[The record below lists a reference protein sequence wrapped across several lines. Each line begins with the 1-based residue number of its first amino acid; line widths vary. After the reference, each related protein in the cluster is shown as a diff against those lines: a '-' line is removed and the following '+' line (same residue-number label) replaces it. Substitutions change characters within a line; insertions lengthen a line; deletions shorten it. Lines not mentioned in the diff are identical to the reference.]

1 MTLHIIDP
9 FKRTTYLRSNE
20 SYPSARSHPFCFL
33 LQLTDSNSYSN
44 FLSHVFICNIH
55 GGRSLRDKGKV
66 SRTGFLCKGV
76 SRMSPCGL
84 TGLLL
89 APWWARLQHYASLTG
104 SLLLSIIVL
113 SQTHTRSRNA
123 RTHTEPSCRLAHMSS
138 CERHKQG
145 RSRQHRQKRRNC
157 SSLFFC
163 LFFLAFSVQGGK
175 NILGVQIERRVLE
188 KGVKLR
194 WKQRNSEDEWDE
206 IGGRVDRNESMA
218 E

>member
-113 SQTHTRSRNA
+113 SQTHT
-123 RTHTEPSCRLAHMSS
+123 HTEPSCRLAHMSS

-145 RSRQHRQKRRNC
+145 RSRQHQQKRRNC
-157 SSLFFC
+157 SSLFFVC
-163 LFFLAFSVQGGK
+163 FFSFFCA
-175 NILGVQIERRVLE
+175 RRE
-188 KGVKLR
+188 KYFRGT
-194 WKQRNSEDEWDE
+194 N
-206 IGGRVDRNESMA
+206 
-218 E
+218 

>member
-20 SYPSARSHPFCFL
+20 SYPSARSHPFCVL

-113 SQTHTRSRNA
+113 SQTHTHTLA
-123 RTHTEPSCRLAHMSS
+123 QHTHTHW
-138 CERHKQG
+138 
-145 RSRQHRQKRRNC
+145 
-157 SSLFFC
+157 
-163 LFFLAFSVQGGK
+163 AFMQTCTHELVWTAQTG
-175 NILGVQIERRVLE
+175 
-188 KGVKLR
+188 
-194 WKQRNSEDEWDE
+194 
-206 IGGRVDRNESMA
+206 
-218 E
+218 

>member
-113 SQTHTRSRNA
+113 SQTHT
-123 RTHTEPSCRLAHMSS
+123 HTEPSCRLAHMSS
-138 CERHKQG
+138 CERHKQFVFF
-145 RSRQHRQKRRNC
+145 S
-157 SSLFFC
+157 FFC
-163 LFFLAFSVQGGK
+163 ARREKYFRGTNWEKSVRKGGK
-175 NILGVQIERRVLE
+175 IEME
-188 KGVKLR
+188 T
-194 WKQRNSEDEWDE
+194 EE
-206 IGGRVDRNESMA
+206 
-218 E
+218 

>member
-145 RSRQHRQKRRNC
+145 RSRQHQQKRRNC
-157 SSLFFC
+157 SSLFFVC
-163 LFFLAFSVQGGK
+163 FFSFFCARREKYFRGTNWEKSVRKGGK
-175 NILGVQIERRVLE
+175 IEME
-188 KGVKLR
+188 T
-194 WKQRNSEDEWDE
+194 EE
-206 IGGRVDRNESMA
+206 
-218 E
+218 